1 MIRDLITEST
11 SVSITMTE
19 AQLEAYSINLIKR
32 VLDQRNEKVNN
43 EEIYLTRDEV
53 SLKLGVSKPT
63 LWKWDKQDYLKPVR
77 IGVKVLYKQS
87 DIIKI
92 MEG

>member
-1 MIRDLITEST
+1 MIRDLITENT